1 MPVAG
6 LRQRSTRVISVKT
19 GWHLRHADDRP
30 RLVTAYMAG
39 TLGTAMSD
47 CYSGMFFL
55 VEIDNPDGD
64 PLENIIEVPADQLVP
79 RQRWG

>member
-1 MPVAG
+1 MAPVKHQISEHDIVT
-6 LRQRSTRVISVKT
+6 LRGPVDK
-19 GWHLRHADDRP
+19 WP
-30 RLVTAYMAG
+30 AG

-64 PLENIIEVPADQLVP
+64 PLDNIIEVPADQLVLQ
-79 RQRWG
+79 QRWPPA